1 MDTEIG
7 PRGYS
12 IPLKQLPGHFLE
24 NIRSELNVKPIENPN
39 FQGSEAFPVY
49 RISNTKIYL
58 PRYYAVEK
66 YGPPRNNNLGGAVI
80 NVSFTGTLRQ
90 LQQETIDATLEAFEK
105 HSGGLVSL
113 DTGLGK
119 TVVGLN
125 LISKVGLKTLII
137 VHGEFLLDQWIE
149 RIEQYLPGA
158 RVGVIRQKKCEVE
171 NMDICIGMIQTI
183 IKRDYP
189 KDFFKDFGMTIV
201 DECFPGDT
209 RILTN
214 EGIFTIKQL
223 YLFWKNKL
231 HIPEIFS
238 YNETTKQLETKRIT
252 HAWEKRNSN
261 LLRFTYS
268 EGKFECTP
276 NHKILTYHGYLP
288 AEELGVGDYFSTGLG
303 YTRID
308 SIEPIINEDLFVY
321 DIEVED
327 NHNFK
332 LADFGPIVHNCH
344 HLGSKTF
351 SSIFYK
357 VQTRY
362 HLGLSATP
370 DRKDG
375 LTNVIYWFLG
385 PQIVNIKRTT
395 GIPSVRFLFNDTTG
409 YEEKFNKIG
418 KINLPT
424 MITDLTLKRERNEFI
439 IETILNL
446 LKENRK
452 ILLLTERREHCKVL
466 FDMLP
471 EGISGKYMG
480 GMKTQERKTSS
491 EQKVIIG
498 TYQASGEGFDVADLD
513 TLIMVTPRSDI
524 TQAVG
529 RILRQK
535 NPNEPLVI
543 DIVDSFSVFKG
554 QYYKRR
560 KYYKNNNIPIIK

>member
-12 IPLKQLPGHFLE
+12 IPLKQLPSHFLE
-24 NIRSELNVKPIENPN
+24 DIRSELNVKPLVNPN
-39 FQGSEAFPVY
+39 FPGSEKSFPVY
-49 RISNTKIYL
+49 RISKSKVYL
-58 PRYYAVEK
+58 PRNYAIDK
-66 YGPPRNNNLGGAVI
+66 FGAPRTFNLGGTVV
-80 NVSFTGTLRQ
+80 NVPFEGTLRPVQ
-90 LQQETIDATLEAFEK
+90 LDVVNATLPCLEK
-105 HSGGLVSL
+105 NHGALISIS
-113 DTGLGK
+113 TGMGK
-119 TVVGLN
+119 TT
-125 LISKVGLKTLII
+125 ISLYLFSILKVKTLIL
-137 VHGEFLLDQWIE
+137 VHAEFLLDQWCE
-149 RIEQYLPGA
+149 RIKQYLPTA
-158 RVGVIRQKKCEVE
+158 RIGIIRQNKCEVE
-171 NMDICIGMIQTI
+171 NTDICIGMIQTI
-183 IKRDYP
+183 VKRDYP
-189 KDFFKDFGMTIV
+189 KETYKDFGMLVV
-201 DECFPGDT
+201 DECFPGHT

-214 EGIFTIKQL
+214 EGIFTINQL

-231 HIPEIFS
+231 HIPDVMS

-344 HLGSKTF
+344 HIASETF
-351 SSIFYK
+351 SSVFYK

-362 HLGLSATP
+362 HLGLSATLE
-370 DRKDG
+370 RKDG
-375 LTNVIYWFLG
+375 LSKVINWFVG
-385 PQIVNIKRTT
+385 PVAINISKTDI
-395 GIPSVRFLFNDTTG
+395 IPSVKFLFNDTTG

-424 MITDLTLKRERNEFI
+424 MITDLTFKENRNKFI
-439 IETILNL
+439 VETILNL

-452 ILLLTERREHCKVL
+452 ILVLTDRRDHCEVL
-466 FDMLP
+466 FKLLP
-471 EGISGKYMG
+471 EISGKYIG
-480 GMKTQERKTSS
+480 GMKTTERANST

-498 TYQASGEGFDVADLD
+498 TYQASGEGFDVPDLD
-513 TLIMVTPRSDI
+513 TLLMVTPKSDI

-560 KYYKNNNIPIIK
+560 KFYKNNNIPIIK